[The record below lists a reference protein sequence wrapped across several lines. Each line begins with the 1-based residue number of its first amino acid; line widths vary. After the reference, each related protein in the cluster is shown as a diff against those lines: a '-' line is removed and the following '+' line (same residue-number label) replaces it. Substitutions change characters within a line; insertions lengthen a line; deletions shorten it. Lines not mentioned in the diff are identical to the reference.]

1 MLVRGLEVAGKLVW
15 FTAIFPYFVLLV
27 LGIRGWM
34 LPGAIV
40 GIKYYVIPD
49 WSKLLEFQIWADAAG
64 KAKTRTDYSRY
75 K

>member
-40 GIKYYVIPD
+40 GIKYYIIPD
-49 WSKLLEFQIWADAAG
+49 WSKLLEFQIWSDAAG
-64 KAKTRTDYSRY
+64 ESDFQNEYRQY
-75 K
+75 

>member
-27 LGIRGWM
+27 LGVRGWM

-40 GIKYYVIPD
+40 GIKYYIIPD
-49 WSKLLEFQIWADAAG
+49 WSKLLEFQIWSDAAG
-64 KAKTRTDYSRY
+64 TSDFPTKYSRY
-75 K
+75 